1 MTSEPAPAEREAVSI
16 GEDDIDEAILAC
28 GGDVRATIKALLI
41 AGQFMEQQLDEARQ
55 EASWGY
61 IRARPSRRVRDAAEG

>member
-1 MTSEPAPAEREAVSI
+1 MSAEPATDEPPVAI
-16 GEDDIDEAILAC
+16 TDDDVDEAILAC

-41 AGQFMEQQLDEARQ
+41 ASQFVETQLEEARR

-61 IRARPSRRVRDAAEG
+61 IRARPSRRAGDAS